1 MNNISVEKISKLGE
15 IISDKYIPNILP
27 SFSILIQQNNE
38 DRYYFHTGMIDIK
51 RKRPINRN
59 SIFRIYSMTKPITSL
74 SIMIL
79 LEQGKLKISDD
90 VEKFIPEWNNLRV
103 YKSGDFNNLLTEPLK
118 RKMKIKDLLMHRS
131 GLTANFQDSSF
142 VDKIYQKEG
151 IEIARAKEKLSP
163 NEYIKR
169 LSNIPL
175 VFSPGEYFNYSISTD
190 ILGFIIERISKK
202 DLESFFK
209 ENIFDPLEMKDTFF
223 TVPNDKIDR
232 LSNCYIFD
240 EKSNNYTLEDDYI
253 KSSYI
258 DIPKSYSGGGGLL
271 STIDDYMKFCNLL
284 QNKGSIGKENL
295 IGTKTSEFMM
305 SNHLEGNL
313 DLPDIA
319 KGGVW
324 GTRFY
329 NGIGFSLGGSVVLDH
344 IKNMSLRSEGE
355 FSWGGAA
362 STQFW
367 VDQTEKISVVFM
379 SQMLGNSYSSDLR
392 EDIFQLVYQSIV

>member
-15 IISDKYIPNILP
+15 IISNKYIPNILP
-27 SFSILIQQNNE
+27 NFSILVQQNNE
-38 DRYYFHTGMIDIK
+38 DIYYFQTGMIDIK

-79 LEQGKLKISDD
+79 LEQGKLKITDD
-90 VEKFIPEWNNLRV
+90 VEKYIPEWNNLRV
-103 YKSGDFNNLLTEPLK
+103 YKSGDFNDLLTEPPK

-131 GLTANFQDSSF
+131 GLTYNFEDSSF
-142 VDKIYQKEG
+142 VHKIYLKES
-151 IEIARAKEKLSP
+151 IEIARAKEKLTP
-163 NEYIKR
+163 DEYIKR
-169 LSNIPL
+169 LSDIPL

-190 ILGFIIERISKK
+190 ILGFIIERIAKK

-209 ENIFDPLEMKDTFF
+209 ENIFDPLQMKDTFF

-240 EKSNNYTLEDDYI
+240 EKSNNYTLEDDHI
-253 KSSYI
+253 NSSYI

-284 QNKGSIGKENL
+284 QNKGSIGEENL
-295 IGTKTSEFMM
+295 IGSKTSEFMM

-319 KGGVW
+319 KGGKW

-329 NGIGFSLGGSVVLDH
+329 NGIGFSLGGSVVLDP
-344 IKNMSLRSEGE
+344 IKNMSLRSKGE

-379 SQMLGNSYSSDLR
+379 SQMLGKSYSSDLR
-392 EDIFQLVYQSIV
+392 ADISQLVYQSIV

>member
-1 MNNISVEKISKLGE
+1 LNNISVEKISKLGK
-15 IISDKYIPNILP
+15 IISNKYIPNILP
-27 SFSILIQQNNE
+27 NFSILVQQNNE
-38 DRYYFHTGMIDIK
+38 DIYYFQTGMIDIK

-79 LEQGKLKISDD
+79 LEQGKLKITDD
-90 VEKFIPEWNNLRV
+90 VEKYIPEWNNLRV
-103 YKSGDFNNLLTEPLK
+103 YKSGDFNDLLTEPPK

-131 GLTANFQDSSF
+131 GLTYNFEDSSF
-142 VDKIYQKEG
+142 VHKIYLKES
-151 IEIARAKEKLSP
+151 IEIARAKEKLTP
-163 NEYIKR
+163 DEYIKR
-169 LSNIPL
+169 LSDIPL

-190 ILGFIIERISKK
+190 ILGFIIERIAKK

-209 ENIFDPLEMKDTFF
+209 ENIFDPLQMKDTFF

-240 EKSNNYTLEDDYI
+240 EKSNNYTLEDDHI
-253 KSSYI
+253 NSSYI

-284 QNKGSIGKENL
+284 QNKGSIGEENL
-295 IGTKTSEFMM
+295 IGSKTSEFMM

-319 KGGVW
+319 KGGKW

-329 NGIGFSLGGSVVLDH
+329 NGIGFSLGGSVVLDP
-344 IKNMSLRSEGE
+344 IKNMSLRSKGE

-392 EDIFQLVYQSIV
+392 EDISQLVYQSIV

>member
-1 MNNISVEKISKLGE
+1 MNNISVEKISKLGK
-15 IISDKYIPNILP
+15 IISNKYIPNILP
-27 SFSILIQQNNE
+27 NFSILVQQNNE
-38 DRYYFHTGMIDIK
+38 DIYYFQTGMIDIK

-79 LEQGKLKISDD
+79 LEQGKLKITDD
-90 VEKFIPEWNNLRV
+90 VEKYIPEWNNLRV
-103 YKSGDFNNLLTEPLK
+103 YKSGDFNNLLTEPPK

-131 GLTANFQDSSF
+131 GLTYNFEDSSF
-142 VDKIYQKEG
+142 VHKIYLKES
-151 IEIARAKEKLSP
+151 IEIARAKEKLTP
-163 NEYIKR
+163 DEYIKR
-169 LSNIPL
+169 LSDIPL

-190 ILGFIIERISKK
+190 ILGFIIERIAKK

-209 ENIFDPLEMKDTFF
+209 ENIFDPLQMKDTFF

-240 EKSNNYTLEDDYI
+240 EKSNNYTLEDDHI
-253 KSSYI
+253 NSSYI

-284 QNKGSIGKENL
+284 QNKGSIGEENL
-295 IGTKTSEFMM
+295 IGSKTSEFMM

-319 KGGVW
+319 KGGKW

-329 NGIGFSLGGSVVLDH
+329 NGIGFSLGGSVVLDP
-344 IKNMSLRSEGE
+344 IKNMSLRSKGE

-392 EDIFQLVYQSIV
+392 EDISQLVYQSIV